1 MADEGAV
8 VSDDGDDDGE
18 AQQLL
23 ADALDQASGTDT
35 GSDGKDWQAEVA
47 RLSKEAEKWRSLA
60 RKHEGRAKENAD
72 AAAKAKSVEDQIAEL
87 RSQLAERDVADV
99 ERNARLAMT
108 QVHASLAEAGI
119 KKKDVEGFLELVDP
133 VTLLKD
139 GQPDDAA
146 IGKLA
151 ESVKKLSGR
160 VTPDFDQ
167 GRKGGSAPPN
177 MNDLIRQAAGIRP
190 R

>member
-1 MADEGAV
+1 MADDVNA
-8 VSDDGDDDGE
+8 SPDDDGDGSNPQPQDTVGQDT
-18 AQQLL
+18 
-23 ADALDQASGTDT
+23 GTDT
-35 GSDGKDWQAEVA
+35 GSDNKDWQAEVA
-47 RLSKEAEKWRSLA
+47 RLNRDLEKWRSLA

-99 ERNARLAMT
+99 ERNARMAMT

-119 KKKDVEGFLELVDP
+119 KRKDVEGFLELVDP

>member
-1 MADEGAV
+1 MPDNDAGTT
-8 VSDDGDDDGE
+8 DDTN
-18 AQQLL
+18 
-23 ADALDQASGTDT
+23 SGTASQQDTTSQDT
-35 GSDGKDWQAEVA
+35 GADTAPDDKDWRAEIA
-47 RLSKEAEKWRSLA
+47 QLKSEAEKWRGLA

-72 AAAKAKSVEDQIAEL
+72 AAAKAKSVEDQIGEL

-99 ERNARLAMT
+99 ERNARMAMT
-108 QVHASLAEAGI
+108 QVHAALAEAGL
-119 KKKDVEGFLELVDP
+119 KKADVAEFLEMVDP

-146 IGKLA
+146 VTKLA
-151 ESVKKLSGR
+151 TSVKKLAGR

-177 MNDLIRQAAGIRP
+177 MNDLIRHAVGVRTS
-190 R
+190 

>member
-1 MADEGAV
+1 MADEDVNDAA
-8 VSDDGDDDGE
+8 DGDVDDE
-18 AQQLL
+18 PQT
-23 ADALDQASGTDT
+23 DQPQSSDTDK
-35 GSDGKDWQAEVA
+35 GSDGKNWEAEVQ
-47 RLSKEAEKWRSLA
+47 RLNKEAEKWRSLA

-99 ERNARLAMT
+99 ERNGRMAMT
-108 QVHASLAEAGI
+108 QVHAALAEAGI
-119 KKKDVEGFLELVDP
+119 KKADAAGFLELVDP
-133 VTLLKD
+133 TTLLTD
-139 GQPDDAA
+139 GQPDEKA

-151 ESVKKLSGR
+151 ESVKKLAGR

-167 GRKGGSAPPN
+167 GRKGGNAPPN
-177 MNDLIRQAAGIRP
+177 MNDLIRRAAGVR